1 MFDAGRFRILEIPK
15 FFPEPSL
22 TYSFF
27 ISWENNLKGK
37 SEFLA
42 YFITN
47 VCFSFVNPGWLA
59 ELSSFFQD
67 YCFGEDTAGSAL
79 IVDDISSAEMLEFL
93 RCIFFCPTR
102 KPLSIAN
109 IPLVLRV
116 ATRFEMKP
124 VLARC
129 EVFIAN
135 TVNTLDRNKLLQIT
149 TAVSQYDPN
158 SSNLT
163 VLIDRLASI
172 REDELNPTQ
181 FSEMPGD
188 VVADI
193 YRHRM
198 RTREKK
204 RKEFGCVM

>member
-1 MFDAGRFRILEIPK
+1 MDKGVVVTRCGYNDFAQPTAWRNFELIV
-15 FFPEPSL
+15 
-22 TYSFF
+22 
-27 ISWENNLKGK
+27 ENKH
-37 SEFLA
+37 F
-42 YFITN
+42 
-47 VCFSFVNPGWLA
+47 FVNPGWLA

-204 RKEFGCVM
+204 RKEFGCVMGILNSLRSRIRSGDRT